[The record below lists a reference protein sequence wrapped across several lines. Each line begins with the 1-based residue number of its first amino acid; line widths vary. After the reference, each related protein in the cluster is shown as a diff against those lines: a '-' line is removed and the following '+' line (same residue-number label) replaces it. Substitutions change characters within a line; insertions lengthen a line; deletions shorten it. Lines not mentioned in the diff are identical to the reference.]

1 MNELFLSFPF
11 LKHISFAEV
20 KQSLEMVWRS
30 VSQDLRDDVKPN
42 LATLMRSRNAPRRGI
57 LLQLVID
64 LLETEIGEDDES
76 GRNALQSFDEMS
88 NLNDQIAT
96 IKAAISENSEH
107 PVLNE
112 IEQGSQGASVSDLSP
127 PTVDG
132 GGMGPN
138 ETVGLGQ
145 QVATQ
150 GGGGSLEYS
159 RGTDSTVFKEL
170 KTESEEVE
178 AQEVPIDY
186 ELQNTVRELLT
197 MLNDDEMRDMLLE
210 AVTKFST
217 RSAVRLIVDYLD
229 QVQVNEDLQARRQR
243 HLEPFRGV
251 GSVSDTAR
259 YEMFLK
265 EVSDALKESNTYNTL
280 ADSEAR
286 STEETEELNET

>member
-1 MNELFLSFPF
+1 M
-11 LKHISFAEV
+11 I
-20 KQSLEMVWRS
+20 WRS
-30 VSQDLRDDVKPN
+30 VSQDLRDVVKDN
-42 LATLMRSRNAPRRGI
+42 LAIVVRLREARLRGI
-57 LLQLVID
+57 LLQCVID

-76 GRNALQSFDEMS
+76 GRNALQSFADMCD
-88 NLNDQIAT
+88 LNDQIAT
-96 IKAAISENSEH
+96 IQAAISENSEH

-178 AQEVPIDY
+178 AQEVPINY

-197 MLNDDEMRDMLLE
+197 MLNDDEMRDMLLLV
-210 AVTKFST
+210 AKKST
-217 RSAVRLIVDYLD
+217 GDCASSAVRLIVDSLD

-251 GSVSDTAR
+251 GSDSDTAR
-259 YEMFLK
+259 YEIFLK
-265 EVSDALKESNTYNTL
+265 TVSDALKESSTVLILTV
-280 ADSEAR
+280 SEVR
-286 STEETEELNET
+286 STEETEELKET